1 MLIHQ
6 GNDASA
12 FSGGESR
19 EKSAGKAVFLPL
31 FARESSRKGQGK
43 RPGLS
48 GSALKLIAACS
59 MLLDHMGVL
68 WIKKGVLENETPAWL
83 FALWGEEGREGFE
96 RAYLVLRCAGRLA
109 FPIFAF
115 FLAEGFCHSRN
126 RKRYGLRLLAAALLT
141 EGIFDWAIYGK
152 WFYPAYQNVL
162 FTLLIGFVMLWGIE
176 RSWQNEWARA
186 FWIVAGGGGAFS
198 RGLGFPAA
206 GDADPHALLPER
218 QPLSAGC
225 GGGDDGGSGCGRLC
239 HGVFCRPGL
248 SPAGALQWGEGAA
261 AWKILFLPVLPGAF
275 AFAAPDEG
283 IAQPYNWRQ
292 TGESGIV

>member
-6 GNDASA
+6 GNAASA

-186 FWIVAGGGGAFS
+186 FWIVAGGGGALLLRS
-198 RGLGFPAA
+198 DYGVLGVMLILLLYCLKDSPCRLAA
-206 GDADPHALLPER
+206 GAVMMAV
-218 QPLSAGC
+218 AAA
-225 GGGDDGGSGCGRLC
+225 GGSVMGYFAVLAFPLLALYNGERGR
-239 HGVFCRPGL
+239 RPG
-248 SPAGALQWGEGAA
+248 
-261 AWKILFLPVLPGAF
+261 KYFFYLFYPGHLLLLRLMR
-275 AFAAPDEG
+275 G
-283 IAQPYNWRQ
+283 
-292 TGESGIV
+292 